1 LAKYR
6 IAITSK
12 GDISTVVVQAADG
25 LPETS
30 KNAEKIIK
38 LLADEIK

>member
-1 LAKYR
+1 
-6 IAITSK
+6 
-12 GDISTVVVQAADG
+12 VVQAADG